1 MFEATSGDYI
11 KSSSQSDG
19 YWAARAPPA
28 GPKQNTGAV
37 PGGEASTAT
46 PRGWGVLTKARRTPG
61 SVFPYCSDF
70 KSRISTV
77 TSNLSCPTYT
87 NFVISRDGKTASLE
101 YIKLHTLNIYRFLF
115 IDQTSIKQFLLLK
128 VPDTLYTLGNEK
140 TVFLYTPIQTH

>member
-19 YWAARAPPA
+19 YWAAQAPSA
-28 GPKQNTGAV
+28 GPKQNTSAV

-70 KSRISTV
+70 KSPISTV

-87 NFVISRDGKTASLE
+87 NFVISRDGKT
-101 YIKLHTLNIYRFLF
+101 
-115 IDQTSIKQFLLLK
+115 
-128 VPDTLYTLGNEK
+128 
-140 TVFLYTPIQTH
+140 